1 MLLLPDRHGRLEGVD
16 QMCAC
21 RKRLTAVDRADSHN
35 DGDVANLQVTHA
47 MLHRDRENIMLIS
60 GLLRTLGEHVQG
72 AGVLGVVERDDIGS
86 VVKVAHGPDEQGNAT
101 DRRARDQ
108 TESLVDI
115 ERRLADAD
123 LTDPR

>member
-21 RKRLTAVDRADSHN
+21 RERLTAVDRADSHN

-60 GLLRTLGEHVQG
+60 VSSAATGERPRRWG
-72 AGVLGVVERDDIGS
+72 AGCS
-86 VVKVAHGPDEQGNAT
+86 
-101 DRRARDQ
+101 RAR
-108 TESLVDI
+108 
-115 ERRLADAD
+115 
-123 LTDPR
+123 